1 MLNVTNF
8 QPEGPQPLLRE
19 IAPPGDFPVSA
30 LGPLQA
36 AVEAAAGETQCPVPI
51 AAGSALAVASLATQ
65 GHADVLT
72 LGGIRPLSLY
82 VLTVAA
88 SGERKSSV
96 DRRLMAGLR
105 EVEEI
110 EAEQYAIQHAACM
123 RDREIF
129 DARKK
134 AALAGLGGKKSAIA
148 EVDLQMLGD
157 PPAMPIAPYRTM
169 AEPTAEAMYKSLQ
182 SGQPSQGLFS
192 DEGGAFLGGF
202 SMSADHRMK
211 TMAFLNS
218 AWDGSAL
225 DRLRVGDGN
234 SRLYGRRLATHLM
247 VQVSIAHGFI
257 GDPMTG
263 EIGFL
268 PRCLMAEPASTI
280 GTRFSHT
287 AKPNPNALDAHAA
300 RLKAILCAPVPMA
313 DDGRS
318 LKPRLLKMSP
328 DARKLLTKFADEIEG
343 ESGPGRAFSH
353 ITGAAAKSAEQACRL
368 AGVLTLWDDLDAV
381 EITEQMMAN
390 GIELARYYLS
400 EASRLSSAA
409 TISAEIAAAE
419 KLRRWLLA
427 HWPDAD
433 VAKVEIINRGPSCC
447 RESGKADAA
456 CALLE
461 RHGWLVAHPEGHH
474 LRGKARK
481 QSWRIVRG

>member
-1 MLNVTNF
+1 MNVTNF
-8 QPEGPQPLLRE
+8 TPEGPQPLLRE
-19 IAPPGDFPVSA
+19 IAPPADFPVSA

-36 AVEAAAGETQCPVPI
+36 AVEAAAGATQAPIAI

-65 GHADVLT
+65 AHADVLT

-96 DRRLMAGLR
+96 DRMLMAGLR

-110 EAEQYAIQHAACM
+110 EAAQYAIEQADYL
-123 RDREIF
+123 RDREIY

-134 AALAGLGGKKSAIA
+134 GALAGLGGKKSAIA
-148 EVDLQMLGD
+148 EVDLRMLGD

-211 TMAFLNS
+211 TMAVLNS

-234 SRLYGRRLATHLM
+234 SRLYGRRLALHLM

-280 GTRFSHT
+280 GSRFSHT
-287 AKPNPNALDAHAA
+287 AKPNPNALDAFAA
-300 RLKAILCAPVPMA
+300 RLKARLAAPVPMA

-328 DARKLLTKFADEIEG
+328 DARKLLTKYADEIEG

-390 GIELARYYLS
+390 GIELARFYLS
-400 EASRLSSAA
+400 EAARLSSAA

-427 HWPDAD
+427 NWSDAD

-447 RESGKADAA
+447 RESAKADAA

-461 RHGWLVAHPEGHH
+461 RHGWLVPNPEGHH
-474 LRGKARK
+474 LRGTARK

>member
-19 IAPPGDFPVSA
+19 IAPGAAYPAHA

-36 AVEAAAGETQCPVPI
+36 SVEAAAGATQAPI
-51 AAGSALAVASLATQ
+51 AIGAGSALAVASLATQ
-65 GHADVLT
+65 AHADVLT

-96 DRRLMAGLR
+96 DRMLMAGLR

-110 EAEQYAIQHAACM
+110 EAERYAIEQAEYV
-123 RDREIF
+123 REREIY

-134 AALAGLGGKKSAIA
+134 AALAGLGGKKSAVA
-148 EVDLQMLGD
+148 EVDLRMLGD
-157 PPAMPIAPYRTM
+157 PPAMPVAFYRTM

-182 SGQPSQGLFS
+182 SGHPSQGLFS

-211 TMAFLNS
+211 TMAVLNS

-234 SRLYGRRLATHLM
+234 SRLYGRRLALHLM

-280 GTRFSHT
+280 GSRFSHT
-287 AKPNPNALDAHAA
+287 ATPNPYALDTFAA
-300 RLKAILCAPVPMA
+300 RLKAILAAPVPMA

-328 DARKLLTKFADEIEG
+328 DARKLLTKYADEIEG

-390 GIELARYYLS
+390 GIELARFYLS
-400 EASRLSSAA
+400 EAARLSSAA

-427 HWPDAD
+427 NWSDAD

-447 RESGKADAA
+447 RESAKADAA

-461 RHGWLVAHPEGHH
+461 RHGWLVPNPEGHH
-474 LRGKARK
+474 LRGTARK